1 MRFREFSSSNNE
13 GLNESRDVRKELE
26 DKKRRLKHLEEM
38 NEMFGIDSFEET
50 MKLKVEISGLEFE
63 LEHGRK
69 KTIEDIEAELRAAG
83 LDKKWDDA
91 YDEMQEHQAEKEAR
105 RHYKPGGKGI
115 DTDWI
120 IENETK
126 EYDEFNTSNSSFKVE
141 DGDDEMFRMINENYD
156 PVEIEIA
163 ATKHRIAECN
173 RMIEDLKKSIAEDEL
188 LNMFDENPLPITNQ
202 SEPKMSGDE
211 FQQMLDELEKN
222 TKETEEML
230 EEIKK
235 QIGGTF

>member
-1 MRFREFSSSNNE
+1 MRFREFSTSNNE
-13 GLNESRDVRKELE
+13 GLNE
-26 DKKRRLKHLEEM
+26 
-38 NEMFGIDSFEET
+38 
-50 MKLKVEISGLEFE
+50 
-63 LEHGRK
+63 RK
-69 KTIEDIEAELRAAG
+69 KTAEELAAG
-83 LDKKWDDA
+83 LLEPTDLDLKWDDA
-91 YDEMQEHQAEKEAR
+91 YDDMLEHQAEKEAR

-173 RMIEDLKKSIAEDEL
+173 RMIEELKKSIAEDERI
-188 LNMFDENPLPITNQ
+188 LNNSGENYGNR
-202 SEPKMSGDE
+202 
-211 FQQMLDELEKN
+211 
-222 TKETEEML
+222 
-230 EEIKK
+230 
-235 QIGGTF
+235 

>member
-69 KTIEDIEAELRAAG
+69 KTIEDIEAELRAAE

-126 EYDEFNTSNSSFKVE
+126 EFDEFDTTNPPLQVE
-141 DGDDEMFRMINENYD
+141 
-156 PVEIEIA
+156 A
-163 ATKHRIAECN
+163 
-173 RMIEDLKKSIAEDEL
+173 AEDEL